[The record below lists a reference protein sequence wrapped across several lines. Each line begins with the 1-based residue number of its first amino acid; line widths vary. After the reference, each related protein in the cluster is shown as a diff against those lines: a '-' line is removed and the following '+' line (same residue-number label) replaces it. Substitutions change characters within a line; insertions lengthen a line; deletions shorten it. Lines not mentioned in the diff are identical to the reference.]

1 MQQLF
6 TKCEEIKREDGCFFN
21 KVNQV
26 TLQLIFLR
34 YKQKTQRK
42 FVDTYGQYLCHLDTT
57 FNTTKYNLR
66 LCLPSVVCFL
76 GKTTLVGCG
85 IAPSEE
91 GKDIDLLL
99 NKLGLKYKEAVVAT
113 DRAKGQEYPIA
124 KRSQQQV
131 YHTWHFGV
139 DFQSAT

>member
-1 MQQLF
+1 MRKAANEFVGSDKHSMQRFFFHKMWRNKLRRWVLLQ
-6 TKCEEIKREDGCFFN
+6 KRWWGNTSTDFF
-21 KVNQV
+21 
-26 TLQLIFLR
+26 TLQT
-34 YKQKTQRK
+34 KTQRK
-42 FVDTYGQYLCHLDTT
+42 FVDTYGQYLYHLDTT

-113 DRAKGQEYPIA
+113 DRAKG
-124 KRSQQQV
+124 
-131 YHTWHFGV
+131 
-139 DFQSAT
+139 